1 MAQQPEDRQLVDR
14 LRPTAELQ
22 LQVKED
28 PRGREKINLGDAL
41 ADMLKEEGVKY
52 VFYLTGGGTAT
63 FIVPLQRNHISCV
76 HVRSEQSAG
85 FAMDAWGRM
94 TRRPGFALPG
104 SGTGLTAFSTG
115 LAQAYS
121 AGSPGVVLQME
132 SGPFDDGRYGSQGV
146 TRAENQFKGMTKWV
160 RRVNQPNI
168 LLWNLKSAFRAAVT
182 PPYGPVAVSCGNSEI
197 TAGSTTNLER
207 RTVFM
212 AIQEGG
218 WKPENLDLNLR
229 PDPVRVERTVKWLL
243 EAERPV
249 IIAGHVAHQD
259 DAQDEYREFAHLLG
273 VPSSARRI
281 ARGMISETD
290 PLNYGRRAR
299 GPVFAAADRCIVLGL
314 RIGSLEGWGNAPFF
328 PHNIRYCQIQSHPDY
343 TELNLPTDIEIIG
356 NIKETLKMMIQC
368 AKDMG
373 IKGPSDKWAK
383 WRQFVKDTDESYKKR
398 VMARSERLA
407 HQMPLHPELVGRY
420 VSEVGAEDYNNDYI
434 SIIDALTGSAYYT
447 GWNICTNTGTC
458 LDASETIGF
467 GHAPGM
473 ALAAGLATDRKKP
486 IFAVMGDGAIGF
498 GGMDIES
505 CVRWNIPAVFL
516 HENNNSLITGAWDNY
531 NSKVCNIDGD
541 RLHDST
547 DTVHDIHYEKMF
559 AEVGAY
565 PEFVDRPEQLKSA
578 IKRAF
583 AVAMNEKRPAFIE
596 TFVDPDVVMSTGAQP
611 AAVIRQAQTYRWDEL
626 PDKGQKF
633 IATQLVTPELI
644 PRLPKDWQEGIAS
657 IQKK

>member
-1 MAQQPEDRQLVDR
+1 
-14 LRPTAELQ
+14 
-22 LQVKED
+22 
-28 PRGREKINLGDAL
+28 
-41 ADMLKEEGVKY
+41 
-52 VFYLTGGGTAT
+52 
-63 FIVPLQRNHISCV
+63 
-76 HVRSEQSAG
+76 
-85 FAMDAWGRM
+85 MDAWGRM

-115 LAQAYS
+115 LCQAYS

-132 SGPFDDGRYGSQGV
+132 SGPFDDGRYGSQGIA
-146 TRAENQFKGMTKWV
+146 RAENQFKGMCKWV

-168 LLWNLKSAFRAAVT
+168 LLWNLKSAFRSAIT

-197 TAGSTTNLER
+197 TAASTTNLER
-207 RTVFM
+207 RTVFQ

-218 WKPENLDLNLR
+218 WKPENLDLGLR
-229 PDPVRVERTVKWLL
+229 PDPVRVERAVKWLL

-249 IIAGHVAHQD
+249 IIAGHTAHQD

-281 ARGMISETD
+281 ARGMISEAD
-290 PLNYGRRAR
+290 PPNYGRRAR

-328 PHNIRYCQIQSHPDY
+328 PHNIRYCQIQSHTDY
-343 TELNLPTDIEIIG
+343 TELNLPTDIEIVG
-356 NIKETLKMMIQC
+356 NIKQTLKMMIQC

-373 IKGPSDKWAK
+373 IKGPVDKWTK
-383 WRQFVKDTDESYKKR
+383 WRQFVTDTEESYKKR
-398 VMARSERLA
+398 VIARSDRLV
-407 HQMPLHPELVGRY
+407 HQMPVHPELVGRY
-420 VSEVGAEDYNNDYI
+420 TSEVGAEDYNNDYI

-447 GWNICTNTGTC
+447 GWNVCTNTGTC

-473 ALAAGLATDRKKP
+473 ALAAGLATNRSKP
-486 IFAVMGDGAIGF
+486 IFGLMGDGAIGF
-498 GGMDIES
+498 GGMDIET

-516 HENNNSLITGAWDNY
+516 HENNNSLITGTWENY
-531 NSKVCNIDGD
+531 TSKVCSVDGN

-559 AEVGAY
+559 AELGCHS
-565 PEFVDRPEQLKSA
+565 EFVDRPEQLKPA
-578 IKRAF
+578 LKRAF

-596 TFVDPDVVMSTGAQP
+596 VFVDPDVVMSTGAQP
-611 AAVIRQAQTYRWDEL
+611 GTIMRQAATYRWNEL
-626 PDKGQKF
+626 PEKGQKF
-633 IATQLVTPELI
+633 IATQLVTPGLI
-644 PRLPKDWQEGIAS
+644 PRLPKDWQDGIAS
-657 IQKK
+657 LQKK